1 MRVIEDVT
9 RAGWGVTTSSPWLAK
24 AAGIKASMAAIKVI
38 NLFMVY
44 DIKVGF
50 IRDSAAM
57 RNLREK
63 EKHYRL
69 RDNKTNP
76 GRIPYSKNKYRIISQ
91 EYIHTL

>member
-1 MRVIEDVT
+1 
-9 RAGWGVTTSSPWLAK
+9 
-24 AAGIKASMAAIKVI
+24 
-38 NLFMVY
+38 MVY